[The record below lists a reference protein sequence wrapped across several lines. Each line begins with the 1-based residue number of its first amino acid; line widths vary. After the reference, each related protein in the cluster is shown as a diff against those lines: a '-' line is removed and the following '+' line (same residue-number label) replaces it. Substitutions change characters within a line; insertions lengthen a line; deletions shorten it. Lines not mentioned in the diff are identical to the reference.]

1 MDEQGVDRHKGNHQ
15 SQAEPC
21 SRQSLAYCMARRLA

>member
-15 SQAEPC
+15 SQAEPS
-21 SRQSLAYCMARRLA
+21 SRQSLA